1 MIQVSAILPV
11 FNGESTI
18 AAAID
23 SALNQNFDATEVI
36 VVNDGST
43 DGTALV
49 LRSYGS
55 KIRVIE
61 QSNRGVSAARNAGA
75 AIARGEYLAFLDDD
89 DEWLPGKLAK
99 VVLALDRNAAAT
111 SGKSSRAAVART
123 LICGCWLVSRA
134 SLNTSLNLWSFAGAS
149 NSVNWLISTVP
160 ISEFTNILC
169 GSATVSER
177 SRSSRR

>member
-1 MIQVSAILPV
+1 MIQVSAIVPV

-43 DGTALV
+43 DGTALI

-61 QSNRGVSAARNAGA
+61 QSNRGLSAARNAGA
-75 AIARGEYLAFLDDD
+75 AIARGEYLAFLDAD
-89 DEWLPGKLAK
+89 DEWLPGKLLRPLPFPTSSSS
-99 VVLALDRNAAAT
+99 VRMVLSANRPILDALLHWT
-111 SGKSSRAAVART
+111 T
-123 LICGCWLVSRA
+123 C
-134 SLNTSLNLWSFAGAS
+134 
-149 NSVNWLISTVP
+149 
-160 ISEFTNILC
+160 
-169 GSATVSER
+169 
-177 SRSSRR
+177 